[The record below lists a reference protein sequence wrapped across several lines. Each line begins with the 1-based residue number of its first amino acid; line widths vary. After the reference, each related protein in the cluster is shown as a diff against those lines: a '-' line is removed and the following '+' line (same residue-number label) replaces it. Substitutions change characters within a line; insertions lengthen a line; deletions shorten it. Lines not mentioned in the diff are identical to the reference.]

1 VAEEFGLEPAQ
12 LYGKDR
18 RGSVSAA
25 RHLACAAVRMGT
37 KLSLNEIGAA
47 FGNRNHTTIMSAI
60 KGGRRLAEKDE
71 RLGDILDRATK
82 LLGLVQRDRV
92 DQHILRQQYAR
103 LAAIDDEIATL
114 QRRRAQVERAIE
126 EERMALGLG
135 VVKAEPVGQ
144 AERLVAAG

>member
-47 FGNRNHTTIMSAI
+47 FGNRDHATVMSAI
-60 KGGRRLAEKDE
+60 RRGRCLAETDE
-71 RLGDILDRATK
+71 RLGDILEEP
-82 LLGLVQRDRV
+82 
-92 DQHILRQQYAR
+92 AR
-103 LAAIDDEIATL
+103 
-114 QRRRAQVERAIE
+114 
-126 EERMALGLG
+126 
-135 VVKAEPVGQ
+135 
-144 AERLVAAG
+144 